1 MSHWD
6 GSYLTKEGCLMTIKE
21 KLKKMIVEEL
31 NLEEIQPED
40 IEDDAPLFGEG
51 LGLDSLD
58 AVELVVL
65 VEKYFGV
72 EIKNLDKGRIAFQS
86 INSLAAFIEERKV
99 A

>member
-1 MSHWD
+1 MS
-6 GSYLTKEGCLMTIKE
+6 IKE
-21 KLKKMIVEEL
+21 SLKQILVEEL
-31 NLEEIQPED
+31 NLEDMTPEE

-65 VEKYFGV
+65 VQKHFGV
-72 EIKNLDKGRIAFQS
+72 EIKDMDEGRPALQS
-86 INSLAAFIEERKV
+86 INTLAAFIEAKRV